1 MVNLKAVAL
10 RLKAVTNTSKITK
23 AMKMV
28 AASKLRRAQTAMEE
42 AMPFAEAN
50 HALMDPFVGFG
61 EGDEEGSNV
70 LLPIS
75 SDKGLCGG
83 INSKVVKAVKLR
95 LDEPDRSPIHLII
108 LGSKARD
115 GLNRT
120 HGKQIS
126 LSFDET
132 YQFPT
137 VSFALASYV
146 AESMLENTA
155 DSYTI
160 LYNKFK
166 SVINQEV
173 TPLTFKSP
181 DLLAESGVM
190 DEYEFE
196 GDKEVI
202 LSNLYQYNLAC
213 SLYGCL
219 LQNITSEQASRMS
232 AMDSASNNAKEMI
245 GKLTIIYNRG
255 RQAKIT
261 TELTE
266 IVAGAES
273 V

>member
-1 MVNLKAVAL
+1 M
-10 RLKAVTNTSKITK
+10 
-23 AMKMV
+23 
-28 AASKLRRAQTAMEE
+28 
-42 AMPFAEAN
+42 
-50 HALMDPFVGFG
+50 
-61 EGDEEGSNV
+61 
-70 LLPIS
+70 
-75 SDKGLCGG
+75 
-83 INSKVVKAVKLR
+83 
-95 LDEPDRSPIHLII
+95 
-108 LGSKARD
+108 
-115 GLNRT
+115 
-120 HGKQIS
+120 
-126 LSFDET
+126 
-132 YQFPT
+132 
-137 VSFALASYV
+137 
-146 AESMLENTA
+146 
-155 DSYTI
+155 
-160 LYNKFK
+160 
-166 SVINQEV
+166 